1 MAAPTGKKV
10 VAAPDV
16 RWRVRVLRPPHLQ
29 SQHVPCV
36 LCTTYGVYH
45 TTCVP
50 HYMCIVCTTLK
61 LCPVCTTYGGYH
73 TTIMHKKNWDG
84 PKAAGAHP

>member
-50 HYMCIVCTTLK
+50 HYMCIVCTTLH
-61 LCPVCTTYGGYH
+61 VYRVYH
-73 TTIMHKKNWDG
+73 TKIMSRVYHIWWV
-84 PKAAGAHP
+84 PYYHYA